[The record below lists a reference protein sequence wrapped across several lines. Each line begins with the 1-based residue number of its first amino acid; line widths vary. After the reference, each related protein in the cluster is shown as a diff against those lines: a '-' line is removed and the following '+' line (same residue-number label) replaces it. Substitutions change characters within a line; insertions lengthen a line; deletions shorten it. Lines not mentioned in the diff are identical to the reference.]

1 VREGK
6 KLPIPTH
13 GSTHHQRRSQSAAGS
28 AAAAAAVAA
37 AAASV
42 PAPMDG
48 YAVPG
53 NRHGHDAAADD
64 DVPAALHALC
74 SPSLPPAA
82 APSLPP
88 PPPQTARRFP
98 RRLLR
103 RDQDHLA
110 RRPPPLDGRELPPQL
125 LCSHRRGTIQ
135 FIHFFSITWFLHLH
149 FFVSHTSE

>member
-1 VREGK
+1 VVEGSDG
-6 KLPIPTH
+6 PTQQ
-13 GSTHHQRRSQSAAGS
+13 QRRSESAAG
-28 AAAAAAVAA
+28 AGAAAAAVG

-53 NRHGHDAAADD
+53 HRHGHDAAADD

-74 SPSLPPAA
+74 PPSLPPAA

-88 PPPQTARRFP
+88 PPPQTACRFP

-135 FIHFFSITWFLHLH
+135 FIHFFPIMHL
-149 FFVSHTSE
+149 FVSDTSE